1 MNKGQ
6 LITAFAAKTSTKNSE
21 AKTLVEAFAA
31 LVKEQLLAGEEVTL
45 PGVGKL
51 KVHQKAAR
59 AGRNPAT
66 GAAISIPAKRVVKF
80 TPSSEFGDA
89 FTVVGE

>member
-21 AKTLVEAFAA
+21 AKTLVEAFAN
-31 LVKEQLLAGEEVTL
+31 LIKEQLLAGEEVTL

-51 KVHQKAAR
+51 KVHGKAAR
-59 AGRNPAT
+59 PGRNPAT
-66 GAAISIPAKRVVKF
+66 GEAISIPEKRVVKF
-80 TPSSEFGDA
+80 SPSSDFDEV
-89 FTVVGE
+89 FTVVAK

>member
-6 LITAFAAKTSTKNSE
+6 LISEFAAKASVKNSE
-21 AKTLVEAFAA
+21 SKALVEAFAD
-31 LVKEQLLAGEEVTL
+31 LVKEKLLEGEEVTL

-66 GAAISIPAKRVVKF
+66 GEAISIPAKRVVKF
-80 TPSSEFGDA
+80 TPASEFGEK
-89 FTVVGE
+89 FTVVAG